1 MKQITIISFILII
14 LLQFTS
20 CKRAPLSTG
29 EMTTE
34 VRQLEHFSKLKL
46 FNNVNVTIM
55 PCDTFMIEIS
65 AGKNLI
71 KNITS
76 EVNNDTLI
84 IKNNNLCN
92 WLRDYDSPVNATI
105 YLKKLYYIHYESV
118 GDLKCN
124 KPLIDCNNN
133 FYLFVDEGSGNI
145 DLELYY
151 KDVTLFFDDGSCVI
165 NIDGYADNAYITNKT
180 FGILD
185 AGDLQ
190 ARYVNVLSNSPN
202 ETYIHCINT
211 LTAQIMSIGNIYY
224 RGTPDS
230 ISVNKSF
237 NAKGELIPY

>member
-20 CKRAPLSTG
+20 CKHVPLSTG

-84 IKNNNLCN
+84 IKTTTC
-92 WLRDYDSPVNATI
+92 A
-105 YLKKLYYIHYESV
+105 
-118 GDLKCN
+118 
-124 KPLIDCNNN
+124 
-133 FYLFVDEGSGNI
+133 
-145 DLELYY
+145 
-151 KDVTLFFDDGSCVI
+151 
-165 NIDGYADNAYITNKT
+165 
-180 FGILD
+180 
-185 AGDLQ
+185 
-190 ARYVNVLSNSPN
+190 
-202 ETYIHCINT
+202 
-211 LTAQIMSIGNIYY
+211 IG
-224 RGTPDS
+224 
-230 ISVNKSF
+230 
-237 NAKGELIPY
+237 

>member
-20 CKRAPLSTG
+20 CKRVPLSTG

-65 AGKNLI
+65 AGKNLL

-105 YLKKLYYIHYESV
+105 YLKKIYYIHYESV

-124 KPLIDCNNN
+124 ESLIDYNNN

-151 KDVTLFFDDGSCVI
+151 KDVTLFVDDGSCVI

-211 LTAQIMSIGNIYY
+211 LTARIMSIGNIYY
-224 RGTPDS
+224 RGTPDN

>member
-20 CKRAPLSTG
+20 CKRVPLSTG

-84 IKNNNLCN
+84 IKNNNA
-92 WLRDYDSPVNATI
+92 RH
-105 YLKKLYYIHYESV
+105 KKRNRLQSEKIAAEDLSSRYAKEA
-118 GDLKCN
+118 DLKISFGSASRHAGMCPAAAAGSEN
-124 KPLIDCNNN
+124 NDRTYVAVIALI
-133 FYLFVDEGSGNI
+133 L
-145 DLELYY
+145 
-151 KDVTLFFDDGSCVI
+151 
-165 NIDGYADNAYITNKT
+165 
-180 FGILD
+180 ILH
-185 AGDLQ
+185 AL
-190 ARYVNVLSNSPN
+190 N
-202 ETYIHCINT
+202 EIHCPRLIYPS
-211 LTAQIMSIGNIYY
+211 IMYS
-224 RGTPDS
+224 
-230 ISVNKSF
+230 
-237 NAKGELIPY
+237 